1 MEDCRQ
7 GLHSKIQAGGIRE
20 RYVGDYID
28 DVTEGSI
35 IALDNQG
42 RLDCTVWGDILTG
55 IPKRRGIAGIV
66 IDGCYRDPKKNL

>member
-1 MEDCRQ
+1 M
-7 GLHSKIQAGGIRE
+7 
-20 RYVGDYID
+20 GDYID

>member
-1 MEDCRQ
+1 MEDCRRSTVKKYKPV
-7 GLHSKIQAGGIRE
+7 GSR